1 MYRWEAAGDAK
12 AVIVIVHGFVEH
24 QGRYTWLINQWR
36 SEGYHVI
43 MGDLPGHG
51 LTTRARRGHINSFEE
66 YIQAVKEW
74 MKSAYDYSLP
84 IFLLGHSLGGLISIR
99 LLQESELNIAGAI
112 LTSPCL
118 GLLQYPPKAVHAA
131 SALLNIAYPTFKTST
146 KISVD
151 MLTRNEEIR
160 DQNNSATLFMP
171 KISVRYY
178 RELLGGV
185 KDAFDNI
192 PDLEDVPIMVM
203 QAGEDRLVNKTNVR
217 EWFNYIPCSEKYY
230 KEWPGLYHELFFE
243 PERED
248 VFFYAKGFVENRL
261 RTLGYVVS

>member
-1 MYRWEAAGDAK
+1 MYRWEAEGDAK
-12 AVIVIVHGFVEH
+12 AVIVIVHGFMEH
-24 QGRYTWLINQWR
+24 QGRYTWLIDMWR

-74 MKSAYDYSLP
+74 VLSTYEYSLP
-84 IFLLGHSLGGLISIR
+84 IFILGHSLGGLITIR

-118 GLLQYPPKAVHAA
+118 GLVQYPPKAVQAA
-131 SALLNIAYPTFKTST
+131 SALLNIAYPTYKTPT
-146 KISVD
+146 KISID
-151 MLTRNEEIR
+151 MLTRNEDIHVSNTNE
-160 DQNNSATLFMP
+160 TLFMT

-178 RELLGGV
+178 HELLNGV
-185 KDAFDNI
+185 KEAFDNI
-192 PDLEDVPIMVM
+192 PDLEDIPIMVM
-203 QAGEDRLVNKTNVR
+203 QAGEDHLVNKTNVR
-217 EWFNYIPCSEKYY
+217 EWFNYISCSEKYY
-230 KEWPGLYHELFFE
+230 KEWPGLYHELFCE